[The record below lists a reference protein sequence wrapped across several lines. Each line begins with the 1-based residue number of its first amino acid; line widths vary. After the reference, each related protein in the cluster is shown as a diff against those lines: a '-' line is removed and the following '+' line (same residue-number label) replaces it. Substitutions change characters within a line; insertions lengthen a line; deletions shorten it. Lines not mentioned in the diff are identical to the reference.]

1 MSLQIKLWD
10 VSSSLTGSHTSNFS
24 LSTSLSLPQDWAAES
39 AVSSSRGSHASW
51 NLWWVFQLVFL
62 YLCPPA
68 HGPSVCSLPS
78 TPCLRSLSIPPWLL
92 PCVRTGCI
100 AATEAN
106 QRNFVSAIAE
116 KVHDGFFCPHFQ
128 LCPKVQA
135 PGAVMSAVSA
145 CSTGVEKGL
154 NYTDRVFGWVI
165 QRHSMWEW
173 SLRFLPFTFPFL
185 FSKQNTIWASPSLDQ
200 NSGAC
205 PAYFYSKKKTHCFC
219 TLPPLPMAGLLHRNI
234 PQFSEFIN
242 LFFRGNEWRYSQ
254 LLNSRRN
261 PLNFSVAILSGGC
274 SFSRDISGGSAPT
287 PNLFGFSKRRC
298 HWGIRVSSPGSKV

>member
-1 MSLQIKLWD
+1 MDSFALIFSSAQRCKPLGQSCLQSVPAPLVWRKVWIT
-10 VSSSLTGSHTSNFS
+10 LT
-24 LSTSLSLPQDWAAES
+24 
-39 AVSSSRGSHASW
+39 
-51 NLWWVFQLVFL
+51 
-62 YLCPPA
+62 
-68 HGPSVCSLPS
+68 
-78 TPCLRSLSIPPWLL
+78 
-92 PCVRTGCI
+92 
-100 AATEAN
+100 
-106 QRNFVSAIAE
+106 
-116 KVHDGFFCPHFQ
+116 
-128 LCPKVQA
+128 
-135 PGAVMSAVSA
+135 
-145 CSTGVEKGL
+145 
-154 NYTDRVFGWVI
+154 VFGWVI

-205 PAYFYSKKKTHCFC
+205 PAYFYRKKKTHCFC

-242 LFFRGNEWRYSQ
+242 LFFWGNEWRYSQ

-298 HWGIRVSSPGSKV
+298 HWGIRVSSSGSKV